1 MSEGAVVDA
10 MRPGDHISWIVEDDA
25 SLGRILAAYVGG
37 AVPAR
42 HKVACF
48 VHATTPAETLAGLA
62 GAGVD
67 PEALLARGQLEIL
80 PARDAYLGPG
90 RFDLHAM
97 IDRCLLAVAQAR
109 AEGYAGLR
117 LVGDM
122 SWAAGCT
129 GDDLVEYEARVNRV
143 YAGGYAIGLCLY
155 DRRHFDAD
163 RLATLLAAHPG
174 AVDGSVDEGRAWA
187 PLLRLRRTDGADGAP
202 VLRLAG
208 EADISNRTAV
218 TTVLDG
224 LFDDGPFDGP
234 SDGPPDGPPGQGR
247 RPATLDVSAL
257 RFVDVATAHHVV
269 ELADRCGGL
278 RVVGVSEQLA
288 RLFDFAGSALV
299 PGMVFEPA

>member
-10 MRPGDHISWIVEDDA
+10 MRPGDHISGIVEDDA
-25 SLGRILAAYVGG
+25 RLGRILAAYVGG

-80 PARDAYLGPG
+80 AARDAYLGSG
-90 RFDLHAM
+90 RFDLYAM

-155 DRRHFDAD
+155 DRRRFGAD

-174 AVDGSVDEGRAWA
+174 AVDGSVDEGRAWV
-187 PLLRLRRTDGADGAP
+187 PLLRLRRADGADGAP

-218 TTVLDG
+218 TAVLDG
-224 LFDDGPFDGP
+224 LFDGSPE
-234 SDGPPDGPPGQGR
+234 QGR
-247 RPATLDVSAL
+247 RAATLDVSAL

-288 RLFDFAGSALV
+288 RLFDFAGAAQV
-299 PGMVFEPA
+299 PGMVLEPA